1 MGEKKKNAKK
11 KEKAREAAGEK
22 TRREQGAR
30 FFNRELSWLA
40 FNERVL
46 EEAKDTDNPLFER
59 MKFLA
64 ITASNLDEFVMVRM
78 ASLYDLLDAD
88 IKDPDI
94 AGMLPAEQL
103 QSVTRVVH
111 AFTEEQYQVYRR
123 QILPALLS
131 AGVILTENT
140 GELTEGEQAQ
150 IDRYFDEEVY
160 PVLTPMAVDGTR
172 PFPLVKNRAV
182 YIGALVTEKKGDAEG
197 PDLCLVQVPTGLPRL
212 YELTEAGETPRRFVF
227 LEDII
232 ARNLEKLFLNY
243 DIVCRHPFRVLRSAD
258 LEIDEDD
265 APDLL
270 IEIENRLKERRF
282 GDALRM
288 EVAEDTDRR
297 LIKRLTGELGVEEE
311 ELYRLSG
318 PPDLSFLMKL
328 YALDGFGGYKENGYR
343 APWMHPAFDKEGDL
357 FETVREGDVLLHHPY
372 DSFAPV
378 VRFVEQAAED
388 ERVLAIK
395 QTLYRVSADSPI
407 IAALARAA
415 DNGKQVTVLVELKAR
430 FDEENNIVWARR
442 LERAGC
448 HVIYGLTGLK
458 THCKITL
465 VVRRDEDGIR
475 RYVHLGTGNYNDST
489 ARLYTDLGMFTC
501 KESYGA
507 DATAVFN
514 MLSGYSEPRVWNR
527 LLLAP
532 LWLKER
538 LLYLIDRE
546 KEHAA
551 NGEPAHIIAKMNALC
566 HAEVIEAL
574 YAAAASGVTIDL
586 IVRGICSL
594 RADLPECAGRI
605 QVRSIVGNFLE
616 HSRIFY
622 FENGYQPEVYLAS
635 ADWMIRNL
643 ERRVEIMFPVE
654 EDAMRAE
661 VKHILETELADTEKA
676 RVMLADG
683 TYARVDKRGKKR
695 VNSQK
700 QFCEEARNRARHE
713 SAQRTRV
720 FHPRTSEKKES

>member
-1 MGEKKKNAKK
+1 MGEKKKSGKK
-11 KEKAREAAGEK
+11 KEKNREAA
-22 TRREQGAR
+22 TRAPKREQGVR

-46 EEAKDTDNPLFER
+46 DEARDADNPLFER

-78 ASLYDLLDAD
+78 AALYDLLDAD
-88 IKDPDI
+88 IKDTDI
-94 AGMLPAEQL
+94 AGMLPEEQL
-103 QSVTRVVH
+103 AKVTEKVH

-123 QILPALLS
+123 QIVPALLS
-131 AGVILTENT
+131 AGVTLTEDI
-140 GELTEGEQAQ
+140 GRLTEAEQAQ

-160 PVLTPMAVDGTR
+160 PVLTPMAVDASR
-172 PFPLVKNRAV
+172 PFPLVRNRAI
-182 YIGALVTEKKGDAEG
+182 YIGALVTEKKGDAGEL
-197 PDLCLVQVPTGLPRL
+197 DLCLVQVPTVLPRL
-212 YELTEAGETPRRFVF
+212 YELTLKTAAERRFVF

-243 DIVCRHPFRVLRSAD
+243 DIICRHPFRVLRSAD

-270 IEIENRLKERRF
+270 VEIENRLKERRF

-288 EVAEDTDRR
+288 EVAPGTDRR
-297 LIKRLTGELGVEEE
+297 LIKRLSGELQVEEK
-311 ELYRLSG
+311 ELYRLGG
-318 PPDLSFLMKL
+318 PPDLTFLQKL
-328 YALDGFGGYKENGYR
+328 YALDGFAAYKENGYR

-357 FETVREGDVLLHHPY
+357 FETLREGDILLHHPY

-378 VRFVEQAAED
+378 VRFIEQAAQD
-388 ERVLAIK
+388 EKVLAIK

-415 DNGKQVTVLVELKAR
+415 DNGKQVSVLVELKAR

-465 VVRRDEDGIR
+465 VVRRDDDGIR

-527 LLLAP
+527 LVLAP

-538 LLYLIDRE
+538 LLYLIERE

-574 YAAAASGVTIDL
+574 YAAAAAGVTIDL

-594 RADLPECAGRI
+594 RTDLPECEGRI
-605 QVRSIVGNFLE
+605 RVRSIIGNFLE

-654 EDAMRAE
+654 DAALKAE
-661 VKHILETELADTEKA
+661 VKHILEAELADTEKA
-676 RVMLADG
+676 RVMLAEG
-683 TYARVDKRGKKR
+683 RYARVDKRGKKR

-700 QFCEEARNRARHE
+700 LFCEEAAGRSRKE
-713 SAQRTRV
+713 SAARTRV
-720 FHPRTSEKKES
+720 FHPRTPKEKEA